1 MLLFICRLYYGSPQ
15 LQVDRAKLM
24 ATKPDQNVYDLIFA
38 YRDARWIRL
47 KP

>member
-1 MLLFICRLYYGSPQ
+1 
-15 LQVDRAKLM
+15 M
-24 ATKPDQNVYDLIFA
+24 ATRPDQAALDSYDLIFA